1 MNLLN
6 RSPGNKLIRLVFFL
20 WVGCSGCAAGRHA
33 KGSFFFIQMA
43 DTQFGFFNENK
54 SFEKE
59 TGHFE
64 KAIREAN
71 RLKPAFVIVC
81 GDLVNRSLD
90 TAQIREYKRV
100 AREIDPGIPLY
111 NVAGNHDVGNEPTPE
126 SIAAYRKDFGADY
139 YSFNYRSMFG
149 IVLNSNY
156 LKSPEKVPEL
166 ALAQE
171 NWLTTTLKDAKQKGY
186 RHIIVFLHHPLFL
199 NQPDEANQYFNIP
212 LATRKKYLAIFKAA
226 GIRYVFA
233 GHYHRNAFGKD
244 GDIEMVTT
252 GPVGKPLGKDPSGF
266 RIIEVRGD
274 KVTYPYYNLDSIPA
288 NIQ

>member
-1 MNLLN
+1 MM
-6 RSPGNKLIRLVFFL
+6 SRLVFFL
-20 WVGCSGCAAGRHA
+20 WVGCSGCAAGRHG

-43 DTQFGFFNENK
+43 DTQFGFFEENK

-59 TGHFE
+59 TEHFE

-71 RLKPAFVIVC
+71 RLRPAFVIVS

-100 AREIDPGIPLY
+100 CRELDAGIPLY
-111 NVAGNHDVGNEPTPE
+111 NVAGNHDVGNEPTRE
-126 SIAAYRKDFGADY
+126 SIAAYKKDFGADY
-139 YSFNYRSMFG
+139 YSFSYRSMFG

-186 RHIIVFLHHPLFL
+186 RHIIVFLHHPMFL
-199 NQPDEANQYFNIP
+199 SQPDEADQYFNIP
-212 LATRKKYLAIFKAA
+212 LVTRKKYLAIFKAA

-233 GHYHRNAFGKD
+233 GHYHRNAFGRD
-244 GDIEMVTT
+244 GDIEMITT

-266 RIIEVRGD
+266 RIIRVAGD
-274 KVTYPYYNLDSIPA
+274 KVIYPYYNLDSIPA
-288 NIQ
+288 R

>member
-1 MNLLN
+1 M
-6 RSPGNKLIRLVFFL
+6 SRLVFFL
-20 WVGCSGCAAGRHA
+20 WVGCSGCAAGRHG

-43 DTQFGFFNENK
+43 DTQFGFFDENK

-59 TGHFE
+59 TEHFE

-71 RLKPAFVIVC
+71 RLHPAFVIVS

-90 TAQIREYKRV
+90 TAQIREYQRV
-100 AREIDPGIPLY
+100 ARELDPGIPLY
-111 NVAGNHDVGNEPTPE
+111 NVAGNHDVGNTPTPE
-126 SIAAYRKDFGADY
+126 SIAAYRKDFGVDF
-139 YSFNYRSMFG
+139 YSFTCRSMLG

-171 NWLTTTLKDAKQKGY
+171 NWLTGTLQEAKQKGY
-186 RHIIVFLHHPLFL
+186 QHIIVFLHHPLFL
-199 NQPDEANQYFNIP
+199 AQPDEADQYFNIP
-212 LATRKKYLAIFKAA
+212 LATRKKYLAKFKAA

-233 GHYHRNAFGKD
+233 GHYHRNAFGRD
-244 GDIEMVTT
+244 EDIEMITT

-266 RIIEVRGD
+266 RIIRVAGG
-274 KVTYPYYNLDSIPA
+274 KVSYPYYNLDSIPA
-288 NIQ
+288 R